1 MDGEDA
7 DATPAGSRLA
17 SVTLVRVNR
26 DQMLT
31 EVRTL
36 CELPI
41 IEGLVRFHGAF
52 YTAEDGRISI
62 ALEYMNGLPRKP
74 CPLANPGRTFPASTR
89 CKALLPAACLDY

>member
-62 ALEYMNGLPRKP
+62 ALEYMNGKNKRRPSP
-74 CPLANPGRTFPASTR
+74 PVAYIPL
-89 CKALLPAACLDY
+89 LLP